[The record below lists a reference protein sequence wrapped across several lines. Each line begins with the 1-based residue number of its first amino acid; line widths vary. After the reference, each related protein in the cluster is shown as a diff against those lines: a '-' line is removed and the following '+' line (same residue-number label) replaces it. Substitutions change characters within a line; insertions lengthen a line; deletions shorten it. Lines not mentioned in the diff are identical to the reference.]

1 MRGER
6 FYAAY
11 DMLWFRQLPL
21 YPHFRVVYPEA
32 VSAQPTN
39 RLAET
44 IRDQPADRDPG
55 EASRETRRLG
65 QRYTVREAA
74 EILGTTVDAVRGRI
88 RRRTLDNMKV
98 AGQAYVLL
106 DATNR
111 EQHTDKSATVSDDE
125 RPPSRP
131 RRA

>member
-1 MRGER
+1 
-6 FYAAY
+6 
-11 DMLWFRQLPL
+11 
-21 YPHFRVVYPEA
+21 
-32 VSAQPTN
+32 
-39 RLAET
+39 
-44 IRDQPADRDPG
+44 
-55 EASRETRRLG
+55 
-65 QRYTVREAA
+65 
-74 EILGTTVDAVRGRI
+74 VDAVRGRI

-111 EQHTDKSATVSDDE
+111 EQHTDKSATVSGDE